1 MGAPR
6 KHAYRLISTTSLAYS
21 GASFHLP
28 LYLTRQVFT
37 QRQFAIPRSISM
49 EAASREYRKVWIS
62 KTVLGI
68 LAIGTVVLRMHVRVN
83 KKKQRV
89 GWDDFFSVLSLL
101 FMIADFVCNI
111 LGEAPSPGCEMIPV
125 H

>member
-1 MGAPR
+1 MD
-6 KHAYRLISTTSLAYS
+6 
-21 GASFHLP
+21 
-28 LYLTRQVFT
+28 
-37 QRQFAIPRSISM
+37 
-49 EAASREYRKVWIS
+49 AAQREYRKVWIS

-89 GWDDFFSVLSLL
+89 GFDDFFSVLALL

-111 LGEAPSPGCEMIPV
+111 LGKALSPGCEMIAV